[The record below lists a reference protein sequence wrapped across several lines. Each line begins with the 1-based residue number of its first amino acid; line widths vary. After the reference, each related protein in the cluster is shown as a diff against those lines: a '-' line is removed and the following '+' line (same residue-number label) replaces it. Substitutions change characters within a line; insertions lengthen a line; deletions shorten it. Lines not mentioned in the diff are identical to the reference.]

1 MAMFLASAMM
11 LVVCLLSMRLFL
23 KVTNVPKSIIVPVVL
38 TCTVVGSFTLNNRVT
53 DIDLLLGIGIF
64 GYVLTKLDYPL
75 APLVLGVILGPI
87 AETNLRR
94 ALMTNEDWT
103 LFFTR
108 PVSLMLLILAGV
120 SIVMAIR
127 YRIKQ
132 HRQTI
137 ALE

>member
-1 MAMFLASAMM
+1 MFLASAMR
-11 LVVCLLSMRLFL
+11 LVVGLLSMRLFL

-38 TCTVVGSFTLNNRVT
+38 TFCVVGAFTLNNRVT
-53 DIDLLLGIGIF
+53 DIYLLLGIGVL

-108 PVSLMLLILAGV
+108 PISAVLLGLAV
-120 SIVMAIR
+120 ISIAFAIR
-127 YRIKQ
+127 YHI
-132 HRQTI
+132 RQSRLI
-137 ALE
+137 SEAE